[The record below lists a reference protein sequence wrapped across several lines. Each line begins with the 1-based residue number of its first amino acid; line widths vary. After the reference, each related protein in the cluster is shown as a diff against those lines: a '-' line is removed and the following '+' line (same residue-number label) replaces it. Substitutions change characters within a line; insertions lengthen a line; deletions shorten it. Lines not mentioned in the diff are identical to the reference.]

1 MPLPYRSKR
10 RMSQPSN
17 NQDPSL
23 RSQLADLAAGVRA
36 LQEAHMQTSY
46 DADQLGKQLTHVQ
59 QQVLALSRR
68 LTTIEARLIQR
79 MQSAPSAEPAS
90 DADDARDDNAR
101 EQGA

>member
-1 MPLPYRSKR
+1 MSLPYRSNR
-10 RMSQPSN
+10 PMSQPSN
-17 NQDPSL
+17 NQDSVL

-36 LQEAHMQTSY
+36 LQEAHMQSSY

-79 MQSAPSAEPAS
+79 MQSLPSAEPAS
-90 DADDARDDNAR
+90 DADEAGEDSAR
-101 EQGA
+101 ERGA